1 MITIAGNV
9 CDDPK
14 MRFTKSG
21 HPVTNLRVASTSR
34 RYDQRTGAW
43 VDNPTLFLSVTCW
56 RGLAENVSESVHKGD
71 PVVVTG
77 RLTSQRY
84 EVGEQLR
91 YVEVLEATSLGHDL
105 ARGKTVFTKAY
116 RGAGVTNFVPAD
128 ENGVPADD
136 AARWVDFAHG
146 DGAPSREGDGQ
157 DSDGRELSPT
167 GYALAGGGTPTAV
180 G

>member
-1 MITIAGNV
+1 MNDTQMTIAGNV

-34 RYDQRTGAW
+34 RYDQKSGEW
-43 VDNPTLFLSVTCW
+43 IDNPTLFMSVTCW
-56 RGLAENVSESVHKGD
+56 RGLAENVVESVHKGD

-77 RLTSQRY
+77 RLTSHTY

-91 YVEVLEATSLGHDL
+91 YAQVLEASSLGHDL
-105 ARGKTVFTKAY
+105 ARGRAVFTKMY
-116 RGAGVTNFVPAD
+116 RGAGAASFVPAD
-128 ENGVPADD
+128 ENGVPQDD
-136 AARWVDFAHG
+136 GDRWIDFA
-146 DGAPSREGDGQ
+146 EGDGTANREEP
-157 DSDGRELSPT
+157 DSREL
-167 GYALAGGGTPTAV
+167 AAV

>member
-1 MITIAGNV
+1 MNETPMTIAGNV
-9 CDDPK
+9 CDEPR

-34 RYDQRTGAW
+34 RFDQKTGEWA
-43 VDNPTLFLSVTCW
+43 DNPTLFMSITCW
-56 RGLAENVSESVHKGD
+56 RGLAENVAESVHKGD

-77 RLTSQRY
+77 RLTSHTY

-91 YVEVLEATSLGHDL
+91 YAQVLEATSLGHDL

-116 RGAGVTNFVPAD
+116 RGVGAASFVPAD
-128 ENGVPADD
+128 ENGVPQDD
-136 AARWVDFAHG
+136 GDRWIDFAHG
-146 DGAPSREGDGQ
+146 DGTANRE
-157 DSDGRELSPT
+157 DSDGREL
-167 GYALAGGGTPTAV
+167 AAV

>member
-1 MITIAGNV
+1 MNDTPITIAGNV
-9 CDDPK
+9 CDDPT

-34 RYDQRTGAW
+34 RYDQRTGQW

-56 RGLAENVSESVHKGD
+56 RSLAENVSESVHKGD

-116 RGAGVTNFVPAD
+116 RGAGATNFLPAD

-136 AARWVDFAHG
+136 AARWVESAHG
-146 DGAPSREGDGQ
+146 DGTQRQQESGTEPN
-157 DSDGRELSPT
+157 GREL
-167 GYALAGGGTPTAV
+167 AAV